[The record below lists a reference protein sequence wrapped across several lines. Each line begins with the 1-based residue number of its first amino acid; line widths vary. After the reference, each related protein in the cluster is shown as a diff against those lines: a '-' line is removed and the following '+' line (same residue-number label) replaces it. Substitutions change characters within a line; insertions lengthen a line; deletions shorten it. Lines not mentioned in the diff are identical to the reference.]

1 MNEDPATRSKT
12 AYTGVEAA
20 AARAWLKAAGI
31 TDAELERPLVAI
43 VNSWGELAPENYHLH
58 LVGDAVKA
66 GVRMAGGTPL
76 EFNTIH
82 VVDAVVMALE
92 GMRSVLPSRELVA
105 DSVEV
110 MVHAHQFDG
119 MVMIAAGDKVVPGMV
134 MAAARLDVP
143 TIAMYGGVTG
153 SGKYKGEAVK
163 LEEMWEAIGAFTA
176 GKISEDDLKGL
187 EDNVFPGFGGGA
199 GCYTGNTMGMLTEA
213 MGMSLPGSSTLTAAT
228 PFQLRA
234 AKETGMQIVRLI
246 ESGITPSKIM
256 TRDALRNAIRASV
269 AIGGSTN
276 SVLHILAI
284 ANEAETGIGLEDFEE
299 LSRET
304 PCLAHLAPSGPHGLE
319 EFHDAGG
326 IPALLKELGNL
337 VTSDCLTV
345 TGNAVE
351 QNLADVEVYD
361 TAVIRPVSDP
371 VTTTGALVVL
381 RGSLAPDGAVV
392 KCSAVRSSALTFEGK
407 ARVFETM
414 EAGLRSIYDG
424 DIDGGSV
431 VVIRHEGPSG
441 GPGMRE
447 MLAPT
452 SAIEGMGLAEK
463 VALVTDGRFSG
474 ATRGLAIGH
483 VAPEAAVGG
492 PIALVEEGD
501 RIAID
506 VPAGTVDLLVEPDV
520 LEERRRNWTPP
531 EPRTTKG
538 YLYRYSKLVQSASKG
553 AIVG

>member
-1 MNEDPATRSKT
+1 MDPATRSKA
-12 AYTGVEAA
+12 AYTGAEAA

-31 TDAELERPLVAI
+31 TDAELECPLVAI
-43 VNSWGELAPENYHLH
+43 VNSWGELAPENHHLR
-58 LVGDAVKA
+58 LVGEAVKA

-92 GMRSVLPSRELVA
+92 GMRSVLPSREIVA

-110 MVHAHQFDG
+110 MVHAHHFDG
-119 MVMIAAGDKVVPGMV
+119 MAMIPAGDKVVPGMV

-143 TIAMYGGVTG
+143 AIVMYGGVTG
-153 SGKYKGEAVK
+153 SGRYKGEAIK
-163 LEEMWEAIGAFTA
+163 LEEMWEAIGAFNS
-176 GKISEDDLKGL
+176 GQISEDDLKGL
-187 EDNVFPGFGGGA
+187 EENAFPGFGGGA

-246 ESGITPSKIM
+246 EAGITPSQIL
-256 TRDALRNAIRASV
+256 TWDALRNAIRASV

-276 SVLHILAI
+276 SVLHMLAI
-284 ANEAETGIGLEDFEE
+284 ANEAEVDIGLQDFEE

-304 PCLAHLAPSGPHGLE
+304 PCLAHLAPSGPHGLV

-337 VTSDCLTV
+337 VKGDCLTV
-345 TGNAVE
+345 TANTVE
-351 QNLADVEVYD
+351 QNLEDTEVQD
-361 TAVIRPVSDP
+361 TAVIRPVTDP
-371 VTTTGALVVL
+371 VAATGALAVL

-392 KCSAVRSSALTFEGK
+392 KCSAVPSSVLTFEGK

-424 DIDGGSV
+424 EIDDGSV
-431 VVIRHEGPSG
+431 VVIRREGPRG

-452 SAIEGMGLAEK
+452 SAIEGMGLAGK

-492 PIALVEEGD
+492 PIALVEDGD
-501 RIAID
+501 SIAID